1 MHDDASDAVRLR
13 PAAHA
18 LAAEPP
24 ARDGWE
30 TLERMYVQCLWLGEA
45 HTPLRAFLDVLHSVE
60 AGARRVVHL
69 VRTPAELR
77 ARFPAWASASIE
89 ALRRGEGPSS
99 RSLEADAMQAAAVH
113 GPLARTAHEPGALA
127 QFTLAMHCREYVAY
141 SHRVQLQ
148 LVLVAWLLSR
158 RALGDASLAADPAP
172 PSTAPA
178 PKKRKTSKPT
188 RWNGLAPALPF
199 AFAWD
204 TISPRA
210 SPAPSSR
217 PRAAEATP
225 SAAPDAPA
233 ATPVAP
239 ARESDAPSSSGS
251 PGASHT
257 PQPSTDGPDPPYA
270 ARLALLP
277 QLWDQLGDQLC
288 LLECAPPSSTH
299 AAYGSASR
307 LRDTQDTRDE
317 AQWVCAAVLEPAFR
331 KTLPKECARL
341 RAKCFGPG
349 PGTDV
354 DVAPRSVARRLK
366 RTKSAPAQ
374 PVEKPKEAPARSDER
389 TMIRADRR
397 QREVHM
403 PRQFKRSTS
412 VSVPSLHTA
421 PTSKRKRPASRWGA
435 AAEAHTLVCATPEK
449 PKGAAPVALALG
461 SPSPSPSP
469 PMSPLQHSALSLGAR
484 RASESR
490 AWTGSPEPPGQP
502 AVLGEGSAGFTEVDS
517 AAAAAAMPPPAAT
530 APLPDASAPVAPA
543 SPVRSA
549 PVTNVPGDAAP
560 PAAAPALAAPAPAQ
574 PPPDALAAL
583 ASDSD
588 EELVLP
594 AWRKAAFVPTSLP
607 YL

>member
-77 ARFPAWASASIE
+77 ARFPAWTSASIE

-99 RSLEADAMQAAAVH
+99 RSLEVDAMQAAAVH

-127 QFTLAMHCREYVAY
+127 QFTLAMHCREA
-141 SHRVQLQ
+141 QLQ

-172 PSTAPA
+172 PSAAPA

-204 TISPRA
+204 TMSPRA

-217 PRAAEATP
+217 PRTADAAP
-225 SAAPDAPA
+225 SAAPDAHA
-233 ATPVAP
+233 APSKAP

-251 PGASHT
+251 PSASHT
-257 PQPSTDGPDPPYA
+257 PQPSTDEPDPPYA

-307 LRDTQDTRDE
+307 LRDAQDMRDE

-349 PGTDV
+349 PGADV

-374 PVEKPKEAPARSDER
+374 PVEKPKEAAARSDER

-403 PRQFKRSTS
+403 PRQFKRSPS

-421 PTSKRKRPASRWGA
+421 PASKRKRPASRWGV

-449 PKGAAPVALALG
+449 PKGAPPVPLALG

-502 AVLGEGSAGFTEVDS
+502 AVLGEGRAEFEEVSSAT
-517 AAAAAAMPPPAAT
+517 AAAAMPPPAAT
-530 APLPDASAPVAPA
+530 ASLFGAPA

-549 PVTNVPGDAAP
+549 PVTNMPGDAAP
-560 PAAAPALAAPAPAQ
+560 PAAAPALAAPAQAQ
-574 PPPDALAAL
+574 PPPDAHAAL